1 MTGLV
6 VCLIVVVFLR
16 GLLFSGLMI
25 SAVMIRGRGVYSNL
39 GIQPFTFRVFAK
51 VTCHFKT
58 SGFFW
63 MTSDARS
70 LSNTEEIGQ
79 SPKTPYM
86 IFLKVCFFVVKVS
99 YL

>member
-1 MTGLV
+1 MLDRGFISSR
-6 VCLIVVVFLR
+6 IVVFWPYDFFCNDWGAAGYTPILVHR
-16 GLLFSGLMI
+16 LLHFESL
-25 SAVMIRGRGVYSNL
+25 S
-39 GIQPFTFRVFAK
+39 K

-58 SGFFW
+58 SAIFW